1 MAERWTEIKQI
12 DDDICANRR
21 GKQRAQDEI
30 KALQNK
36 LANYDHEYDELRS
49 HKKILGKELYGN
61 PITRRKLIE
70 NGLGSGNSRVRAA
83 AQSLQE
89 RDSNIKWDQDVQEEL
104 INICVYIDAGVT
116 KINNWNITSI
126 LYKIG
131 KFGYEEIENIEV

>member
-12 DDDICANRR
+12 DDDIHANRR
-21 GKQRAQDEI
+21 GKKRTQDEI

-36 LANYDHEYDELRS
+36 LENYDHEYDELRS
-49 HKKILGKELYGN
+49 HKQFLGKELYGN
-61 PITRRKLIE
+61 PITRSELIK

-83 AQSLQE
+83 AQMLQE

>member
-49 HKKILGKELYGN
+49 HKKFLGKELYGN

-89 RDSNIKWDQDVQEEL
+89 RDSY
-104 INICVYIDAGVT
+104 INGIRMYKKSLSIYAYILMPESQKST
-116 KINNWNITSI
+116 
-126 LYKIG
+126 IG
-131 KFGYEEIENIEV
+131 I